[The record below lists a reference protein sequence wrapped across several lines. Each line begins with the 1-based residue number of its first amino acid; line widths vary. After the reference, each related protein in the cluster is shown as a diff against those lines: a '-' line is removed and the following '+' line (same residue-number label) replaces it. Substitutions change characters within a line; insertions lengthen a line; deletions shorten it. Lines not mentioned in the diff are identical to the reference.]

1 MKDSELQKF
10 VDERIQELQTMVKSK
25 MKKDR
30 HTCTAHVLLG

>member
-25 MKKDR
+25 MKDR